1 MTLFGAIDTS
11 GSGLTVYR
19 KWMDAISDNIANVN
33 DTTSPDEPAFQER
46 FIVARARSAA
56 GGAAES
62 GAAGVDVAGVQLG
75 DATGELVSDPGN
87 PLADANGMVRKTT
100 IDLGEQMTGL
110 LIAQRSYQAN
120 LAVVERARD
129 AYQAALQIGR

>member
-1 MTLFGAIDTS
+1 MAMFGAIDTS

-19 KWMDAISDNIANVN
+19 KWMDAISDNIANIN
-33 DTTSPDEPAFQER
+33 DTTSPDKPAFQER
-46 FIVARARSAA
+46 FVVAKAREAA
-56 GGAAES
+56 GGADAS
-62 GAAGVDVAGVQLG
+62 GTAGVDVVGVQFG
-75 DATGELVSDPGN
+75 DPTGELVSDPTN

-100 IDLGEQMTGL
+100 VDLGEQMTSL

-129 AYQAALQIGR
+129 AYTAALQIGR